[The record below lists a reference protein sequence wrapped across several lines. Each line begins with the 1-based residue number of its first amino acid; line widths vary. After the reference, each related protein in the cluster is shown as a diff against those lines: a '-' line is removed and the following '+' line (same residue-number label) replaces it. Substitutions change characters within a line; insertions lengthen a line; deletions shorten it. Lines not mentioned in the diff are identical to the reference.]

1 MDNDVQNNSKSDRA
15 KCGTMFC
22 LKFWDYWGPFGEI
35 RQTKMHVSPNVVYEE
50 IEGFVVILDLV
61 TEAYYMFDPVAA
73 AMWKALLE
81 SDNDNEALDAVQ
93 NRFAVE
99 RVRLQTDLE
108 AFKRRCVEHG
118 FLQEKESKRR
128 IDSLRYVEARQAKC
142 LVLRAWWA
150 LFRTVRSLSTHGFA
164 RTYQEYSRIPIP
176 KENSSDHDLL
186 KPTIA
191 AFTTAENFFLMK
203 SAPKDCVPRSLALFR
218 FLRLAG
224 LPVEHCIGVRRF
236 PFAAHGWVEYRGHVV
251 QDDPSRQLTFKI
263 LARISA

>member
-1 MDNDVQNNSKSDRA
+1 MLNIVPSRIWTD
-15 KCGTMFC
+15 T
-22 LKFWDYWGPFGEI
+22 WPIGEI
-35 RQTKMHVSPNVVYEE
+35 RQTKMHVSPNLFYKE
-50 IEGFVVILDLV
+50 IEGFIVILDLV
-61 TEAYYMFDPVAA
+61 TEAYYMLDPVAA
-73 AMWKALLE
+73 VMWKALLE
-81 SDNDNEALDAVQ
+81 SNNDNEALCAVQ

-99 RVRLQTDLE
+99 RVRLQTDLK
-108 AFKRRCVEHG
+108 AFKCHCVKHA
-118 FLQEKESKRR
+118 FLQEIEPKRR
-128 IDSLRYVEARQAKC
+128 TESLRYVEAGQATF

-150 LFRTVRSLSTHGFA
+150 LFRTVRSLSKFGFA
-164 RTYQEYSRIPIP
+164 RTYQKYSHLPIP

-186 KPTIA
+186 KRSIA

-203 SAPKDCVPRSLALFR
+203 RVPKDCVPRSLALFR

-251 QDDPSRQLTFKI
+251 QDDPSRQSTFKT